1 MILKILN
8 IINFISYD
16 LHGIIFQNSIS
27 RFAHVQCS
35 IHPMYLG
42 TVLIPHNINETMF
55 HDKIRGFAT

>member
-1 MILKILN
+1 MLN
-8 IINFISYD
+8 VINSISYD
-16 LHGIIFQNSIS
+16 LHGIIFKNSIS

-42 TVLIPHNINETMF
+42 KVLIPQNINETIF